1 MNRREAVQHLHAR
14 HPRVVDA
21 PGPEV
26 DLQTLHLEMFW
37 FQTRVCEYLDR
48 RSERTLRRCFATMD
62 ELFAKGDDEVR
73 SAVCSDFFVPH
84 LVFHPDLDWA
94 QERMPETLSNVCAV
108 VRRSVMESLPGLR
121 GAGE

>member
-14 HPRVVDA
+14 HPRVIDA

-37 FQTRVCEYLDR
+37 FQSRVCEYLDR
-48 RSERTLRRCFATMD
+48 RSERTLRRCFATID
-62 ELFAKGDDEVR
+62 EIFTKGDDEVK
-73 SAVCSDFFVPH
+73 SAVCSDFFLPH

-94 QERMPETLSNVCAV
+94 QLWMPAPLSNVCAV
-108 VRRSVMESLPGLR
+108 VRRSVMETLPRR
-121 GAGE
+121 GVAGE